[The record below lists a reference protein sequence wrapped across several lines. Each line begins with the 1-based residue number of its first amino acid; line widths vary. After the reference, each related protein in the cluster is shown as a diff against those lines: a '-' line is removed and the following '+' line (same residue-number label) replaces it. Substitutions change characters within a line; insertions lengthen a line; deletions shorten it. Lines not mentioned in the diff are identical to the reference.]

1 MRDELAIK
9 ANGLEKRYFHK
20 KTGKYKKALSRLDLA
35 IPSKSLL
42 AIMGPSGC
50 GKSTLLKALNGYN
63 TASKGKVF
71 IHGLELLSNYDY
83 LKTAIGYVPQDDI
96 VHKQLTIQ
104 QSMNYTSRLR
114 LGKVN
119 QKNRTDTQRFRY
131 L

>member
-1 MRDELAIK
+1 
-9 ANGLEKRYFHK
+9 
-20 KTGKYKKALSRLDLA
+20 
-35 IPSKSLL
+35 
-42 AIMGPSGC
+42 MGPSGC